1 MQFLFGSDF
10 DRKSSFLLIVAASVD
25 ESINLSCSTEYKDY
39 TYNTKQDIWTLV
51 SLKAPLQEEDE
62 SDEKRPPVD
71 VVAVIDISGSMS
83 GGKLAL
89 IKKTLEYFLTQ
100 CKSFLNL
107 TETLLQ

>member
-1 MQFLFGSDF
+1 MD
-10 DRKSSFLLIVAASVD
+10 D
-25 ESINLSCSTEYKDY
+25 SINLSCSTEYKDY

-62 SDEKRPPVD
+62 SDEKKPPVD

-100 CKSFLNL
+100 CKSFFNPFVPNAPFLYPL
-107 TETLLQ
+107 KTSETRKVF

>member
-1 MQFLFGSDF
+1 MD
-10 DRKSSFLLIVAASVD
+10 D
-25 ESINLSCSTEYKDY
+25 SINLSCSTEYKDY
-39 TYNTKQDIWTLV
+39 TYNTKQEIWTLV

-100 CKSFLNL
+100 RKSFFNPFVPNAPFLYPL
-107 TETLLQ
+107 KTSETRKVF